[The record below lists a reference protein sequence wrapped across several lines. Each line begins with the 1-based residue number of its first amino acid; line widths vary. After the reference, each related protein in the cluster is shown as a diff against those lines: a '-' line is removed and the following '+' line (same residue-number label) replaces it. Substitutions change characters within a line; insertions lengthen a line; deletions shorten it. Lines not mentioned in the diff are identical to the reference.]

1 MQKNQ
6 TRKVYIIAEAGVN
19 HNGSLKRAKDLINIA
34 KNAGADCIK
43 FQAFD
48 SSKLSTKKNKLA
60 PYQKKKT
67 KFKNQIEMLNQYQ
80 LSNLQFFKL
89 LKYAKIK
96 KIDFLCSPF
105 DLTSID
111 LLCSLN
117 IKTFKIPSGEI
128 TNYPYLRYL
137 GKKNKMVILS
147 TGMSNISEIK
157 QALTLLTKSGTSK
170 KNITLLHCTS
180 DYPANFKELNLNA
193 IQALKEKFKLN
204 VGYSDHSRGFEAS
217 CAAVALGASVIEK
230 HITTNNNLPGPDH
243 KASLNFKNFEIFVN
257 KIRNVELS
265 LGKKNKFASASEK
278 INLKYVRKSIV
289 AKKNIKKGEIFSE
302 KNLDTKRPGT
312 GLSPMK
318 WKQILGKTAKRNF
331 NKDELITL

>member
-1 MQKNQ
+1 
-6 TRKVYIIAEAGVN
+6 
-19 HNGSLKRAKDLINIA
+19 
-34 KNAGADCIK
+34 
-43 FQAFD
+43 
-48 SSKLSTKKNKLA
+48 
-60 PYQKKKT
+60 
-67 KFKNQIEMLNQYQ
+67 MLNQYQ
-80 LSNLQFFKL
+80 LTNLQFFKL

-105 DLTSID
+105 DLASID
-111 LLCSLN
+111 LLSSLN

-137 GKKNKMVILS
+137 GKKNKKVILS

-204 VGYSDHSRGFEAS
+204 IGYSDHSKGFEVS

-243 KASLNFKNFEIFVN
+243 KASLNYKNFELFVN

-265 LGKKNKFASASEK
+265 LGKKSKFASASEK

-318 WKQILGKTAKRNF
+318 WKQILGKKAKNNF